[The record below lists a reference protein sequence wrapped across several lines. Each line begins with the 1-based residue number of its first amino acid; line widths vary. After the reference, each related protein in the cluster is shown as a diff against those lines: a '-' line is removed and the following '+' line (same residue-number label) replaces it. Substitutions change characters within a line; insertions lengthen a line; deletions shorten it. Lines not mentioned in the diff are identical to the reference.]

1 MNWGDFKSN
10 IINLGFEEDDAF
22 LIKPE
27 HIIQATNRALTL
39 LVNTVEPKEKVHK
52 INNTPTEEEYFS
64 LDLTTIT
71 DFSSKTSKTPKL
83 RNANLDFYYEEDT
96 IYIQNIDGEISI
108 FYNAI
113 PTKIT
118 INTLDAENIDAKERL
133 IPFLELLT
141 SYYIWLDD
149 DERKAVMYYNQF
161 QEQLQLYLNNS
172 FINTPQATIEGGAVI

>member
-96 IYIQNIDGEISI
+96 IYIQNIEGEISI

-133 IPFLELLT
+133 IPILRTIEHLT
-141 SYYIWLDD
+141 YIWLDD

-161 QEQLQLYLNNS
+161 PRA
-172 FINTPQATIEGGAVI
+172 ITIIS